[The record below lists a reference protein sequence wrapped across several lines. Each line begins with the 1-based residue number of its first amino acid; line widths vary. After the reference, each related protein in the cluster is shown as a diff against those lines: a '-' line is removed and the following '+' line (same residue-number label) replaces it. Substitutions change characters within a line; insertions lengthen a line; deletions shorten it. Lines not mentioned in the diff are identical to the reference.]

1 MGDYTN
7 LQGQT
12 LLEILFALC
21 LTLVTSSVYLSCRAH
36 ARRTGAAPAKPV
48 VASPGVLLQMSL
60 AAREN
65 SSSPSRVRALWE
77 KHKSSI
83 GDWLAPL
90 IVWSVVIWTLLAVV
104 GMLLGES

>member
-12 LLEILFALC
+12 LLEVLFALC
-21 LTLVTSSVYLSCRAH
+21 LMLVTAYVYLSCRAH
-36 ARRTGAAPAKPV
+36 ARRTGAAPAKTV
-48 VASPGVLLQMSL
+48 VASPGVLRQMSL

-65 SSSPSRVRALWE
+65 CSSPSPGRALWE
-77 KHKSSI
+77 KYKSSI

>member
-1 MGDYTN
+1 MDDYTN

-12 LLEILFALC
+12 VLEVLFALL
-21 LTLVTSSVYLSCRAH
+21 LTLVTVSAYLACRSH
-36 ARRTGAAPAKPV
+36 ARRTEAAPAKPG
-48 VASPGVLLQMSL
+48 VASPGILRNMIL
-60 AAREN
+60 AERAN
-65 SSSPSRVRALWE
+65 AASTSRGRALWQ

-104 GMLLGES
+104 SILLGES